1 MAVYSISSINVKDWD
16 KYQEYMKHV
25 PAIIEQYGGR
35 YLVRGGEIIADN
47 HTKYNNLD
55 EIIDI
60 LIQKLLSAGFSSDDI
75 ENMLTGNMIKF
86 ITRNK
91 H

>member
-1 MAVYSISSINVKDWD
+1 LGQIIS
-16 KYQEYMKHV
+16 
-25 PAIIEQYGGR
+25 
-35 YLVRGGEIIADN
+35 DN

>member
-35 YLVRGGEIIADN
+35 FLVRGGEIIAVGTPEDVS
-47 HTKYNNLD
+47 K
-55 EIIDI
+55 IKSI
-60 LIQKLLSAGFSSDDI
+60 LIP
-75 ENMLTGNMIKF
+75 
-86 ITRNK
+86 
-91 H
+91 

>member
-1 MAVYSISSINVKDWD
+1 MSALAISSKPVSISEFKIITD
-16 KYQEYMKHV
+16 KYS
-25 PAIIEQYGGR
+25 
-35 YLVRGGEIIADN
+35 N
-47 HTKYNNLD
+47 YNKFD

-60 LIQKLLSAGFSSDDI
+60 LIQKLLSAGFSRDDI